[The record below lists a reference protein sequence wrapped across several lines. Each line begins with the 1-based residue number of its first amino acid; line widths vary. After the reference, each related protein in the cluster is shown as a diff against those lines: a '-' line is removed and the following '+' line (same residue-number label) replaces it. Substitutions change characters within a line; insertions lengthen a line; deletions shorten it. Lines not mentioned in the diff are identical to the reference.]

1 MRLVKLPAMN
11 LEPGMFVAELDRPW
25 LETPFA
31 IQGFVVRDSEEVLY
45 VSNYVDHV
53 YVDAEY
59 TGIKQSLKL
68 AVAAM
73 KTTPKT
79 TLRSYRLRFTVRTN
93 TATAGRNRMTIHDPA
108 ASCWPR

>member
-31 IQGFVVRDSEEVLY
+31 LQGFVVQDSDEILY

-59 TGIKQSLKL
+59 TGVNQSLKL
-68 AVAAM
+68 KVAAM
-73 KTTPKT
+73 ESKPKQRLA
-79 TLRSYRLRFTVRTN
+79 LR
-93 TATAGRNRMTIHDPA
+93 GRIPA
-108 ASCWPR
+108 HQGII

>member
-31 IQGFVVRDSEEVLY
+31 VQGFVVRDTDEILY

-59 TGIKQSLKL
+59 TGVQQSLKL
-68 AVAAM
+68 KVAAM
-73 KTTPKT
+73 E
-79 TLRSYRLRFTVRTN
+79 SS
-93 TATAGRNRMTIHDPA
+93 DPA
-108 ASCWPR
+108 GTWPRLQTRCGSTWSCGWRTRT